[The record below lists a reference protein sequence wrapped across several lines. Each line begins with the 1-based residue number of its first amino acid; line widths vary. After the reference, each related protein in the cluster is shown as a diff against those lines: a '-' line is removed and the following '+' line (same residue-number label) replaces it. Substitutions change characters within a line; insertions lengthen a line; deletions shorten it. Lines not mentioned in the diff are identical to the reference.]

1 MLSNIFLVDMM
12 YLEYDKCFERIIKKI
27 RVVYVI
33 IFLVCIEYVR
43 KFDEWNRFI
52 LVIWIFVF
60 WWVNYLKLFFRCC
73 KVVFVGCYDGVIE

>member
-52 LVIWIFVF
+52 LVI
-60 WWVNYLKLFFRCC
+60 
-73 KVVFVGCYDGVIE
+73 